1 MKDLPLGVDDY
12 KDIVKGNF
20 VYVDKTKYIYELI
33 RREKGMYFL
42 SRPRRFGKSLMLS
55 TLYYLFKGEKEL
67 FEGTWIYNK
76 WEWQEYPVIRIDLT
90 DALTRN
96 IEVFRKDLIQIVK
109 KQASDLGISID
120 EKEEPSIAFRE
131 LIWKC
136 EEKYKKGVVIL
147 VDEYEKP
154 VLDNITDKEKA
165 EKMRKELRSF
175 YSVLKAQM
183 DKIRFLL
190 ITGLT
195 KFTKMGVFSALNN
208 LEDISFDE
216 KYAQMLGYTHEE
228 VVQYFGEY
236 IQRYL
241 ELTGLSKE
249 EFLEMFRE
257 YYDGYSFDG
266 IWYDEGGKDR
276 RVYNPFAVLLFFSKM
291 RFAPYWSDSGA
302 PSFVYE
308 YLKGHNVSKNE
319 LLKQKV
325 SESDFSQWE
334 IEDNPPHLFLAQAG
348 YLTQRLLTTRT
359 SLQPIYELSIPNTDA
374 RLGIEKLLFSTE
386 QKIDLAT
393 VTSKVNALAYAIE
406 ARDIQ
411 EMVEVINSI
420 YARVSWRARKQIER
434 SGKEDRL
441 THLEVFYQ
449 SIMVSLFESTGVNV
463 ESEEESA
470 KGRAD
475 VVVKYNG
482 VVYVI
487 ELKVDRSAQEALEQ
501 IKAKG
506 YHEPYKGKEV
516 YLIGMNISS
525 KTGKIEEFVYEKI

>member
-1 MKDLPLGVDDY
+1 VKDLPLGIGDY
-12 KDIVKGNF
+12 KRIIKGNF
-20 VYVDKTKYIYELI
+20 IYVDKTRYLYELAKK
-33 RREKGMYFL
+33 EGLYFL

-67 FEGTWIYNK
+67 FEGTWIYDK

-90 DALTRN
+90 DIKTETVEKVEFGL
-96 IEVFRKDLIQIVK
+96 KLILKNTSEEYDVEIPSLEID
-109 KQASDLGISID
+109 ASYGLS
-120 EKEEPSIAFRE
+120 E
-131 LIWKC
+131 LINRLYR
-136 EEKYKKGVVIL
+136 KYNKQVIVL
-147 VDEYEKP
+147 IDEYEKP

>member
-1 MKDLPLGVDDY
+1 VKDLPLGIGDY
-12 KDIVKGNF
+12 KRIIKGNF
-20 VYVDKTKYIYELI
+20 IYVDKTRYLYELAKK
-33 RREKGMYFL
+33 EGLYFL

-67 FEGTWIYNK
+67 FEGTWIYDK
-76 WEWQEYPVIRIDLT
+76 WEWQEYPVVHISFASGLFET
-90 DALTRN
+90 
-96 IEVFRKDLIQIVK
+96 RKDLEEKINNILNLHAIQYNLILSGNNVSSRFENMLISLYAKAKKQIV
-109 KQASDLGISID
+109 I
-120 EKEEPSIAFRE
+120 
-131 LIWKC
+131 LI
-136 EEKYKKGVVIL
+136 
-147 VDEYEKP
+147 DEYEKP
-154 VLDNITDKEKA
+154 VLDNITKPEKA
-165 EKMRKELRSF
+165 KEMREILRGF
-175 YSVLKAQM
+175 YSVLKDYTGM
-183 DKIRFLL
+183 IRFLL